1 MQIYIYSLALIVV
14 GVIGLLDRFFFGNWV
29 LGKNVIDD
37 VNYYILPIFSSLS
50 LIGGIIWLVYL
61 CVQ

>member
-1 MQIYIYSLALIVV
+1 MQLYIYCFALIVI
-14 GVIGLLDRFFFGNWV
+14 GVIGLLDRFFWGNWV

-50 LIGGIIWLVYL
+50 LVGGIIWLIYL
-61 CVQ
+61 CAQ

>member
-1 MQIYIYSLALIVV
+1 MQLYVYSLALIVV

>member
-1 MQIYIYSLALIVV
+1 MQLYIYCFALIVI
-14 GVIGLLDRFFFGNWV
+14 GVIGLLDRFFWGNWV